1 MRRLLVFAGV
11 GVGLWLVLLAPA
23 WWWYGDLAFLQSGVA
38 LALSLVPAVATLI
51 WANYA
56 AKNSAES
63 QLLAALGGSGVRMGI
78 VLGVGAFLYFQYPET
93 FSAAFLGWLLVFYL
107 VFLALEITL
116 VLRPGKTPAT
126 PETKASL

>member
-1 MRRLLVFAGV
+1 MRRVLVLVGV

-23 WWWYGDLAFLQSGVA
+23 WWRYGDLVLLQSGVA
-38 LALSLVPAVATLI
+38 FSLSLVPAVATLI

-56 AKNSAES
+56 WKSSPES

-78 VLGVGAFLYFQYPET
+78 VLAVGAFLYFQYPET
-93 FSAAFLGWLLVFYL
+93 FSAAFLVWLLVFYL

-116 VLRPGKTPAT
+116 VLRPGKTPPA